1 MPRRCPPMK
10 TLIPAI
16 ALTAVTLAGC
26 TSSRLTRIEEAP
38 RSLEAPR
45 ASPAKRITVVGNEVT
60 LPDGS
65 RSTRNAAGGFAL
77 PNGQQVTR
85 DARGALVLPNGNRCL
100 PDAGG
105 YTCP

>member
-10 TLIPAI
+10 TLIPTI
-16 ALTAVTLAGC
+16 AVAAMLAGC

-38 RSLEAPR
+38 RAPETPR
-45 ASPAKRITVVGNEVT
+45 ASPAKRITIVGNEVT

-65 RSTRNAAGGFAL
+65 RSTRNAAGGFLL
-77 PNGQQVTR
+77 PNGEQVTR

-100 PDAGG
+100 PDGGG
-105 YTCP
+105 YVCP

>member
-1 MPRRCPPMK
+1 MK
-10 TLIPAI
+10 KLIA
-16 ALTAVTLAGC
+16 ATAVAAMLAAC
-26 TSSRLTRIEEAP
+26 TSSRLSRVEQVP
-38 RSLEAPR
+38 V

-65 RSTRNAAGGFAL
+65 RSTMDPAGGFLL
-77 PNGQQVTR
+77 PNGDRVAR
-85 DARGALVLPNGNRCL
+85 DARGALLLPNGSRCL